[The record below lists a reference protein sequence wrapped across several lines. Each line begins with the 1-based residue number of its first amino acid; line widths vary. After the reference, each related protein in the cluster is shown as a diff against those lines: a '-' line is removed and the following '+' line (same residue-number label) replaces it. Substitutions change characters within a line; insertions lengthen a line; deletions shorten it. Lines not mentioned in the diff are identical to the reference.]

1 MITTDPYGVSHAVRV
16 WDAAPVNI
24 RREYVHTCDPQKW
37 IDICLNCDLPESAC
51 RGCMRPDRRPH
62 AKKSD
67 PCQTCRSRSICESYH
82 GTCHE
87 KEIWKHDYKTNEK
100 NERAKHRRK
109 V

>member
-1 MITTDPYGVSHAVRV
+1 MITRDPYGVEHAVRV
-16 WDAAPVNI
+16 WDAAPVSI

-37 IDICLNCDLPESAC
+37 IDICLNCDLPDC
-51 RGCMRPDRRPH
+51 RGCLRPDKKPC
-62 AKKSD
+62 AKSD
-67 PCQTCRSRSICESYH
+67 DPCKTCSSRSICESYH

-87 KEIWKHDYKTNEK
+87 KEMWKHDYKTNEK